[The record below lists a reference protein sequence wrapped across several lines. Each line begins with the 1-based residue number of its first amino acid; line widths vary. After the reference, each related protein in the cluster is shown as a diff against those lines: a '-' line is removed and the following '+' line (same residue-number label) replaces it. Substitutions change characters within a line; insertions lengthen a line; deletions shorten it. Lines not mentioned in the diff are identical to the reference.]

1 MVPKI
6 ILRLFLLKK
15 GENKMNEIIGKL
27 YSALRLANPD
37 DSLDSFK
44 NKIIAEVNDELHQ
57 SIEKNNFDNGEYK
70 VHGKFDNSFDPLAAI
85 QQLNEYVN
93 ALDELFGKLS
103 WILENSIILDD
114 FDINPFVVDFHDNS
128 LIDIT
133 STEKVNALVDYLK
146 TFEEKDDVTK
156 SVESPS
162 ELLKAVVS
170 ASDIESFGNELNLF
184 DGETLYVD
192 GETDVDTLY
201 VDGETD
207 VDPLYA
213 NSEKDCFAFLDTQ
226 REKLYISNTLLD
238 RFIVT
243 REKKLEA
250 LCFRKIKKRKFLCE
264 YLPIIIIGTLFVG
277 LAILF
282 GKKEVYF
289 TNFRWYY
296 WLGYIPLVIIAAP
309 ILLNILLRI
318 ITKIRKPLT
327 FTNVREPTGLK
338 SFLLPSA
345 LGTLLSLMILMI
357 LWLWCKSFL
366 LLVFSLSLM
375 VVFYIEGLL
384 CNPMCPETPFRE
396 TGIVAIRFSII
407 SMITPIILYLFHE
420 SSACLITMFALY
432 ILPAGFTWFLNEK
445 FEEYED

>member
-15 GENKMNEIIGKL
+15 GENKMNEIIGKV

-70 VHGKFDNSFDPLAAI
+70 VHRKFDNSFDPLAAI

-93 ALDELFGKLS
+93 ALDKLFEKLS
-103 WILENSIILDD
+103 WILENSIVLDN

-133 STEKVNALVDYLK
+133 STEKVNALVDYLN

-184 DGETLYVD
+184 DGET
-192 GETDVDTLY
+192 DVDTLY

-207 VDPLYA
+207 ADPLYA

-226 REKLYISNTLLD
+226 REKIYISNTLLD

-243 REKKLEA
+243 REKKLEV
-250 LCFRKIKKRKFLCE
+250 LCFRKIKKHKFLCE

-309 ILLNILLRI
+309 ILLTILLRI
-318 ITKIRKPLT
+318 ITKLRKPLT
-327 FTNVREPTGLK
+327 FTNLREPSGLK

-420 SSACLITMFALY
+420 NSACLITMFALY
-432 ILPAGFTWFLNEK
+432 ILPAGFTWFLNE
-445 FEEYED
+445 

>member
-15 GENKMNEIIGKL
+15 GENKMNEIIGKV

-70 VHGKFDNSFDPLAAI
+70 VHRKFDNSFDPLAAI

-93 ALDELFGKLS
+93 ALDKLFGKLS
-103 WILENSIILDD
+103 WILENSIVLDN

-133 STEKVNALVDYLK
+133 STEKVNALVDYLN

-226 REKLYISNTLLD
+226 REKIYISNTLLD

-243 REKKLEA
+243 REKKLEV
-250 LCFRKIKKRKFLCE
+250 LCFRKIKKHKFLCE

-309 ILLNILLRI
+309 ILLTILLRI
-318 ITKIRKPLT
+318 ITKLRKPLT
-327 FTNVREPTGLK
+327 FTNLREPSGLK

-384 CNPMCPETPFRE
+384 CNTMCPEIPFRE
-396 TGIVAIRFSII
+396 TGIVAIHFSII

-420 SSACLITMFALY
+420 NSACLITMFALY
-432 ILPAGFTWFLNEK
+432 ILPAGFTWFLNE
-445 FEEYED
+445 EEYED

>member
-15 GENKMNEIIGKL
+15 GENKMNEIIGKV

-70 VHGKFDNSFDPLAAI
+70 VHRKFDNSFDPLAAI

-93 ALDELFGKLS
+93 ALDKLFGKLS
-103 WILENSIILDD
+103 WILENSIVLDN

-133 STEKVNALVDYLK
+133 STEKVNALVDYLN

-226 REKLYISNTLLD
+226 REKIYISNTLLD
-238 RFIVT
+238 RFIVS
-243 REKKLEA
+243 REKKLEV
-250 LCFRKIKKRKFLCE
+250 LCFRKIKKHKFLCE

-309 ILLNILLRI
+309 ILLTILLRI
-318 ITKIRKPLT
+318 ITKLRKPLT
-327 FTNVREPTGLK
+327 FTNLREPSGLK

-420 SSACLITMFALY
+420 NSACLITMFALY

>member
-15 GENKMNEIIGKL
+15 GENKMNEIIGKV

-70 VHGKFDNSFDPLAAI
+70 VHRKFGNSFDPLAAI

-93 ALDELFGKLS
+93 ALDKLFGKLS
-103 WILENSIILDD
+103 WILENSIVLDD

-133 STEKVNALVDYLK
+133 STEKVNALVDYLN

-156 SVESPS
+156 KVESPS

-170 ASDIESFGNELNLF
+170 ASDIESFGNILNLF
-184 DGETLYVD
+184 DGET
-192 GETDVDTLY
+192 DVDT
-201 VDGETD
+201 
-207 VDPLYA
+207 LYA

-250 LCFRKIKKRKFLCE
+250 LCFRKIKKHKFLCE

-318 ITKIRKPLT
+318 ITKLRKPLT
-327 FTNVREPTGLK
+327 FTNFRESTGLK
-338 SFLLPSA
+338 SFLLPST

-384 CNPMCPETPFRE
+384 CNPMWPETPFRE
-396 TGIVAIRFSII
+396 TGIVAIRFSIV

-445 FEEYED
+445 YDEYED